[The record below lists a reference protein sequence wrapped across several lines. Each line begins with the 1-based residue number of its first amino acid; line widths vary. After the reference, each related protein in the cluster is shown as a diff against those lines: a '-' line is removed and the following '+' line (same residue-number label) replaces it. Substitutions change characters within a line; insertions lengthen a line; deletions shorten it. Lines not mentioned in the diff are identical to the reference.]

1 MSADCVLSAAAES
14 DETAARDDESCRAPN
29 CWRDGVPVRVDDETT
44 VPAVLCDEH
53 ARLFLGVSS

>member
-1 MSADCVLSAAAES
+1 MSADCVLSAAGES
-14 DETAARDDESCRAPN
+14 DETAARDAETCRAPN
-29 CWRDGVPVRVDDETT
+29 CWRDGGPVRVDDETA

>member
-1 MSADCVLSAAAES
+1 MSADVQLVAS
-14 DETAARDDESCRAPN
+14 DRDDEPDVERCRAPN
-29 CWRDGVPVRVDDETT
+29 CWRDGSLVRVAGETA

>member
-1 MSADCVLSAAAES
+1 MSADVQLVASDHDDEAAE
-14 DETAARDDESCRAPN
+14 TCRAPN
-29 CWRDGVPVRVDDETT
+29 CWRDGSPVRVGGETA

>member
-1 MSADCVLSAAAES
+1 VTDDVVTIEPMAAGRRRNEQQV
-14 DETAARDDESCRAPN
+14 CRAPN
-29 CWRDGVPVRVDDETT
+29 CWRDGSPVRVDGETA